1 MKQASFVDE
10 ELVEETGLN
19 SSPVTTGI
27 LVRARKKSKERGKSM
42 VDTFNTSQIKTA
54 SKNR

>member
-1 MKQASFVDE
+1 MRQAGFVDE

-27 LVRARKKSKERGKSM
+27 LFRARKKSKERGKSM
-42 VDTFNTSQIKTA
+42 ADTFNTSQIKTA